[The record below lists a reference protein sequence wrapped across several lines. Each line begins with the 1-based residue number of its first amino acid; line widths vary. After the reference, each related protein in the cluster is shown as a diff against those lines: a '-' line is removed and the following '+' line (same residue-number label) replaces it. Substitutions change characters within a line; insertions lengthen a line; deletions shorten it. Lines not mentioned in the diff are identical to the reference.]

1 MLPCELSL
9 PPERVGPDLSKM
21 LCTQNF
27 PSLVPAVTGCF
38 GDSGGP
44 MLLCE
49 GDRIVVIGVSSF
61 QWNPAGARCQKE
73 TTVGAYV
80 EVQAHLSWIREKTGE
95 GNKKLE

>member
-1 MLPCELSL
+1 MSL

-44 MLLCE
+44 MLVCE

-80 EVQAHLSWIREKTGE
+80 EVQAHLSWIREKIGE

>member
-9 PPERVGPDLSKM
+9 PRERVGPDLSKM

-27 PSLVPAVTGCF
+27 PSMLPAVTGCF

-44 MLLCE
+44 MLVCE

-61 QWNPAGARCQKE
+61 QWNPAGPRCQKE

-80 EVQAHLSWIREKTGE
+80 EVQAHLTWIREKTGE